1 MLRVAR
7 GLQAFDLAFEQHN
20 VALEQVQR
28 SVKFNRVCNSSGVRV
43 APETRKHAPETRKHT
58 PFPRTQ
64 AGAAAAGSPG
74 GGGGRKEI
82 SAMDD
87 LTFDLNFDPATAAQ
101 VPSPRLVLPA
111 SADLYPYTNV
121 PTPT

>member
-1 MLRVAR
+1 
-7 GLQAFDLAFEQHN
+7 
-20 VALEQVQR
+20 
-28 SVKFNRVCNSSGVRV
+28 
-43 APETRKHAPETRKHT
+43 
-58 PFPRTQ
+58 
-64 AGAAAAGSPG
+64 
-74 GGGGRKEI
+74 
-82 SAMDD
+82 MDD